1 MSLRSKMAL
10 SFGILSTVVLIAV
23 SLTRTFGIPFT
34 SDLGSF
40 GEARLEAVRSLTL
53 VADLMKDRVTDW
65 LSERSSDARAISETV
80 LMASL
85 TAGMT
90 NQMLKSSTDT
100 ETIHGFVKAQP
111 EFQSLSQQ
119 LKDMLRS
126 YNRYEAILVAE
137 ANSGVVIGSTDDR
150 QVGTSLD
157 KALLRRLSDLDS
169 ETFFVIDPI
178 HADQSAHLLTVR
190 RFGSAGSANPC
201 FLVMTVDLERVLK
214 PLLHVGAGLGRSGEV
229 VLVDQDS
236 KLLLKPSQAPA
247 GMSPP
252 GFLRSRIETK
262 PAGLAAAGKE
272 GVVAAKDYRGEEVLA
287 AYRSVEL
294 SGKQRIGIVVK
305 RDIAEVFGP
314 LDKRVLAA
322 SLISLLG
329 ILCASG
335 MGFWIAGKIAGPVDS
350 LTRVAREVA
359 GGNLDARVGARVPGE
374 LGILTETFDA
384 MVDRIRRWQE
394 DLESQVK
401 ERTAELTAEIAERER
416 VEDALRASE
425 ERFELAVKGANDGLW
440 DWFDM
445 GRDLAWFSPRFT
457 EMVGWPDRDRI
468 GSLSHLQ
475 SLVHPKDRGKVM
487 SAIRGHVD
495 RDEPLDFECRV
506 RTRSGEY
513 RWFRWRGEALRNSEG
528 VPTRMAGSLQD
539 VTDRKMAEE
548 ELERLIAELEAKN
561 AELER
566 FTYTVS
572 HDLSSPLIT
581 IKTFVGFVQ
590 EDLRQGNPAS
600 VNEDLDR
607 ISRAA
612 EKMSVLLD
620 QLLELSRIGRIVNV
634 PTEVP
639 LHELAEETVDLLAA
653 RIAERQVV
661 VDIALDLPTVF
672 GDRARLMEVM
682 QNLVENAIKFMGDQP
697 NPRIRISAEMKGNE
711 VIVSVSDNGMG
722 VDLAYQ
728 EKIFGL
734 FEKLDPACQG
744 TGIGLALAKR
754 IVEVHGG
761 RLWVKSEGPGQGST
775 FSFSLPTGQEAALVS
790 SGGDHEG

>member
-1 MSLRSKMAL
+1 MAL
-10 SFGILSTVVLIAV
+10 SFGILSTLVLMAV

-40 GEARLEAVRSLTL
+40 GEARLEAVRGLTL
-53 VADLMKDRVTDW
+53 VADLMKDRVTGW
-65 LSERSSDARAISETV
+65 LSERSTDARAISETE
-80 LMASL
+80 LMGSL
-85 TAGMT
+85 TAGIT
-90 NQMLKSSTDT
+90 NQALNRSAEL
-100 ETIHGFVKAQP
+100 ETIRGFLKAQP
-111 EFQSLSQQ
+111 EFQSLTRQ
-119 LKDMLRS
+119 LKDLLRS
-126 YNRYEAILVAE
+126 YKLYETILVAE
-137 ANSGVVIGSTDDR
+137 GNSGVVICSTDDR
-150 QVGTSLD
+150 QVGTSLQ
-157 KALLRRLSDLDS
+157 KALLRQPPGLDS
-169 ETFFVIDPI
+169 ETFFLIAPLPV
-178 HADQSAHLLTVR
+178 DQSSFLQVVR
-190 RFGSAGSANPC
+190 RFGSAGTDNPC
-201 FLVMTVDLERVLK
+201 ILVMTVDLDRVLK
-214 PLLHVGAGLGRSGEV
+214 PLINVGAGLGRSGEV

-236 KLLLKPSQAPA
+236 KLLLKPSQALP

-252 GFLRSRIETK
+252 DFLKSRLETK

-272 GVVAAKDYRGEEVLA
+272 GVLAAKDYRGEDVLA
-287 AYRSVEL
+287 ACRSIEL
-294 SGKQRIGIVVK
+294 SGNQRIGIVVK

-314 LDKRVLAA
+314 LHTRVLAA

-359 GGNLDARVGARVPGE
+359 GGNLDARVGAKVPGE
-374 LGILTETFDA
+374 LGILTQTFDS

-394 DLESQVK
+394 DLESLVE
-401 ERTAELTAEIAERER
+401 ERTAELTAEIAERKR

-425 ERFELAVKGANDGLW
+425 ERFDLAVKGTNDGLW

-445 GRDLAWFSPRFT
+445 GRDLAWFSPRFS

-475 SLVHPKDRGKVM
+475 SLVHPKDRGKVK

-495 RDEPLDFECRV
+495 RHEPLDFECRV
-506 RTRSGEY
+506 RTTSGEY

-528 VPTRMAGSLQD
+528 VPTRMAGALQD

-548 ELERLIAELEAKN
+548 ALERLIAELEAKN

-600 VNEDLDR
+600 VHEDLDR
-607 ISRAA
+607 IGRAA

-639 LHELAEETVDLLAA
+639 LRELAEEAVDLLAA

-661 VDIALDLPTVF
+661 VDIASDLPTVL

-697 NPRIRISAEMKGNE
+697 NPRIRIYAEKKEKE
-711 VIVSVSDNGMG
+711 VLVSVRDNGIG

-728 EKIFGL
+728 DKIFGL
-734 FEKLDPACQG
+734 FEKLDPSCQG

-761 RLWVKSEGPGQGST
+761 RLWVDSEGPGQGST
-775 FSFSLPTGQEAALVS
+775 FSFSLPTGDEAALLS